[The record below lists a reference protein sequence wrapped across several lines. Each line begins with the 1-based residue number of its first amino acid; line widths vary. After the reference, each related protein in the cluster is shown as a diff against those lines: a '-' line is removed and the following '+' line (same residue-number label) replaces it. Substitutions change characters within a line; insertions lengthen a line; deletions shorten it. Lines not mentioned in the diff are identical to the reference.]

1 MGKWTSVALVDN
13 GFLMKCPFCHMDN
26 DRVIDSR
33 SNDDGTSI
41 RRRRECFEC
50 NGRYT
55 TYERL
60 DEIEIKVVKKNGV
73 REPYDPAKV
82 RDGIAK
88 ACWKRP
94 ISDEQID
101 GVVTLIQAQLMARLD
116 REIGST
122 ELGELV
128 MEHLRGLDQVAYV
141 RFASVYRDFTDA
153 RDFMEEVRP
162 MLNTKP
168 SEG

>member
-1 MGKWTSVALVDN
+1 
-13 GFLMKCPFCHMDN
+13 MKCPFCHADN

-41 RRRRECFEC
+41 RRRRECLEC

-60 DEIEIKVVKKNGV
+60 DEVEIKVVKKNGV
-73 REPYDPAKV
+73 REPYDPSKV

-101 GVVTLIQAQLMARLD
+101 GVVALIQAKLMARLD

-128 MEHLRGLDQVAYV
+128 MEHLRELDQVAYV

-162 MLNTKP
+162 MINADP

>member
-1 MGKWTSVALVDN
+1 
-13 GFLMKCPFCHMDN
+13 MDN

-41 RRRRECFEC
+41 RRRRECLEC

-60 DEIEIKVVKKNGV
+60 DEVEIKVVKKNGV

-101 GVVTLIQAQLMARLD
+101 GVVAQIQVQLLARMD

-128 MEHLRGLDQVAYV
+128 MDHLRRLDQVAYV
-141 RFASVYRDFTDA
+141 RFASVYRDFRDA
-153 RDFMEEVRP
+153 QDFVEEAKSIEESSREAEWAHEK
-162 MLNTKP
+162 NR
-168 SEG
+168 

>member
-1 MGKWTSVALVDN
+1 
-13 GFLMKCPFCHMDN
+13 MKCPLCHADN

-33 SNDDGTSI
+33 SNDDGTAI
-41 RRRRECFEC
+41 RRRRECLEC
-50 NGRYT
+50 EGRYT

-60 DEIEIKVVKKNGV
+60 DEVELKVVKKNGA
-73 REPYDPAKV
+73 REPFDPQKV

-101 GVVTLIQAQLMARLD
+101 GVVVQLQAQLLARLD
-116 REIGST
+116 REISST
-122 ELGELV
+122 ELGEMV
-128 MEHLRGLDQVAYV
+128 IEHLRGLDQVAYV

-153 RDFMEEVRP
+153 SDFMEEVRP
-162 MLNTKP
+162 MLVKESHPKTD
-168 SEG
+168 